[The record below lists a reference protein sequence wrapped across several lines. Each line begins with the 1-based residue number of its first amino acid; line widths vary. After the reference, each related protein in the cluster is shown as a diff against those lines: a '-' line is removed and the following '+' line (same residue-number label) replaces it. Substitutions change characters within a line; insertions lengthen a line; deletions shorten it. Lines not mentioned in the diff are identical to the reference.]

1 MGENDFHVLLV
12 DDEEDFLSVVAKRLA
27 KRELRVATATSGEG
41 ALAHIEAAP
50 VDVVVLDLKMP
61 DMDGLQ
67 TLRAIKAMKPGI
79 EVIMLTGHA
88 DLATAVSGME
98 IGAFDYL
105 LKPTDVDELLYKL
118 RDARKKQL
126 LGQAKR

>member
-1 MGENDFHVLLV
+1 MNENDFHVLLV
-12 DDEEDFLSVVAKRLA
+12 DDEVDFLNVVAKRLT
-27 KRELRVATATSGEG
+27 KRDLRVATATSGMA
-41 ALAHIEAAP
+41 ALAHIEVAP

-67 TLRAIKAMKPGI
+67 TLRAIKSIKPRI

-88 DLATAVSGME
+88 DLATAVNGME

-105 LKPTDVDELLYKL
+105 LKPTDVDELLFKL

-126 LGQAKR
+126 LGEAKG